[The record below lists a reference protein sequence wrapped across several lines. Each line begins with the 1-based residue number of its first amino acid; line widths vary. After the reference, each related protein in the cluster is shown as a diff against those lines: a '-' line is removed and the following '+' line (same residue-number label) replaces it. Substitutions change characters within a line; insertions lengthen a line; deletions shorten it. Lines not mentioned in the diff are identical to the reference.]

1 MLLLRLP
8 GDDTTAGSSRT
19 RRAKLIPSPA
29 HHLPVEITVGIL
41 WEYMGT
47 LLPTSQKRA
56 SALQGGGRRCS
67 FARWDPHRALALADA
82 GALLCGA
89 VRSRSFSCQ
98 LCCPPDTLPVPQLG
112 DEPFKTPGAWDSNSN
127 AAIGGA
133 DYGTWMSDRCG
144 VSVASL

>member
-41 WEYMGT
+41 WEHRF
-47 LLPTSQKRA
+47 LLPKNGPVHCRA
-56 SALQGGGRRCS
+56 AGDDALLQGGIRT
-67 FARWDPHRALALADA
+67 ARWHSPMQALCSVGRFDPVL
-82 GALLCGA
+82 
-89 VRSRSFSCQ
+89 F